1 MVHGSSSASAR
12 KTWFIIIA
20 LVVFIFAKGLFSL
33 YVVGDN
39 GQPTWNYRPID
50 DLPGASPYAVYDA
63 LPFPQHVRGE
73 KGE

>member
-1 MVHGSSSASAR
+1 MVHESSSSSAR
-12 KTWFIIIA
+12 MTWSIIIA
-20 LVVFIFAKGLFSL
+20 LVAFIFAKGLFSL

-39 GQPTWNYRPID
+39 GQPTWDYRPVKD
-50 DLPGASPYAVYDA
+50 VPGDSPYAVYDA